1 MGYTTGQVAAGFG
14 KTSQTIRDW
23 IKNPHLQ
30 EFFSPSARRDSGR
43 GQAELFASDVE
54 VCNSIASLLGQ
65 GLDWEHIATELKK
78 GWRDTGLPDKFLVL
92 DDDPRSPSN
101 VMLMAKLAAAQE
113 TINADARVEQML
125 REQITEL
132 KEELAENKRR
142 RQDDDKKNEEL
153 LKRLFKAEVQ
163 LELWESGRLTHAVAP
178 RADASMSGNAN
189 EGRG

>member
-1 MGYTTGQVAAGFG
+1 MGYTTGQVAAGFDR
-14 KTSQTIRDW
+14 TPQTIRDW

-65 GLDWEHIATELKK
+65 GLDWEQIAAELKK
-78 GWRDTGLPDKFLVL
+78 GWRDNNLPDKFVML

-101 VMLMAKLAAAQE
+101 VMLLTKLAAAQE

-125 REQITEL
+125 RDQITDL
-132 KEELAENKRR
+132 KHELAENKRQR
-142 RQDDDKKNEEL
+142 AIDDQKNEEL
-153 LKRLFKAEVQ
+153 LKRLYKAEVQ
-163 LELWESGRLTHAVAP
+163 LELWESGRLT
-178 RADASMSGNAN
+178 RAADTSGAD
-189 EGRG
+189 ERG